1 MPIDVWEIYFGKNY
15 DDNPYFRKTNPKIL
29 LPDSKIYVYQCIF
42 QNFTDGAISISGN
55 SNLFF
60 MHSNCFFTNCS
71 KPSNGGAVYFS
82 CQSHIVQHRC
92 CTTNSYV
99 KSDEGCQSDTE
110 VGSGTQNKNYFI
122 ECAVSLGKHESS
134 AASFICRSG
143 NIFVSYTNSS
153 SNYMYKN
160 SGIYVRSGNANSSV
174 NFSTMAC
181 NHAVISLCL
190 DHSLGTVYRDFMNIM
205 INNTQDTTKHG
216 CEYTEAL
223 CIVEKCT
230 ILGPFGKGPAIT
242 ASGNGQFQ
250 ISQSTIDEK
259 ATYIG
264 PYSTTEISNSSYFK
278 QLSHVMLYECAIDS
292 ESVRYRILNNIIS
305 RISFNVFAQILFD
318 D

>member
-1 MPIDVWEIYFGKNY
+1 
-15 DDNPYFRKTNPKIL
+15 
-29 LPDSKIYVYQCIF
+29 
-42 QNFTDGAISISGN
+42 
-55 SNLFF
+55 
-60 MHSNCFFTNCS
+60 
-71 KPSNGGAVYFS
+71 
-82 CQSHIVQHRC
+82 
-92 CTTNSYV
+92 
-99 KSDEGCQSDTE
+99 
-110 VGSGTQNKNYFI
+110 
-122 ECAVSLGKHESS
+122 
-134 AASFICRSG
+134 
-143 NIFVSYTNSS
+143 
-153 SNYMYKN
+153 
-160 SGIYVRSGNANSSV
+160 
-174 NFSTMAC
+174 
-181 NHAVISLCL
+181 
-190 DHSLGTVYRDFMNIM
+190 MNIM

-259 ATYIG
+259 ATYSG

-305 RISFNVFAQILFD
+305 RISFNVFALILFD